1 MGPVRHRFVLLV
13 LAAACAVGLLG
24 VGAAG
29 ATTEDGSGEAIFGTL
44 QQRVD
49 GEAETYG
56 GVTITV
62 STADGEEIA
71 SVETADDGTWEVSLP
86 GPGDYVVALDESTL
100 PEGVALR
107 DPDRNPLEASVT
119 SGRRQPAVFALGE
132 GTAQSSFLQRLIP
145 TTVNGLQFGLIIA
158 MTAIGLSLI
167 FGTTGLVNFAH
178 GELVTLGAIITYFLN
193 TGGGFSLPWAA
204 FFGLFGAPL
213 VFLLKDRLTKGSA
226 GVTPDAAT
234 ARRQNV
240 LWLAGGWVA
249 ATAVLA
255 VLPSGLHLVLAAVLG
270 IAVTIGIGA
279 ALERGLWHPLRLRRT
294 GLITML
300 VISIGLSL
308 LLRNALQG
316 WFGGGQAK
324 YAQYSIGNTL
334 EFGPVTTTDKNL
346 VIIALSIIT
355 LVGVGLMLQRT
366 RIGKAMRAVADNRD
380 LAESSGIDV
389 DRIVIIVWASGAGL
403 AAFGGVLSAADEN
416 VSFLLGFRLL
426 LLMFAGMILGGVGT
440 AFGALV
446 GSLVVGLVTEW
457 STLFFSPE
465 LKFTWALFVLIL
477 ILLVRPQGILGRAER
492 FG

>member
-1 MGPVRHRFVLLV
+1 MVGRVQRAWVMALLM
-13 LAAACAVGLLG
+13 AAVATLCLGAGVAV
-24 VGAAG
+24 AQ
-29 ATTEDGSGEAIFGTL
+29 EDGEVLFGTL

-49 GEAETYG
+49 GESVTYP
-56 GVTITV
+56 GVSITV
-62 STADGEEIA
+62 IDADGTEVA
-71 SVETADDGTWEVSLP
+71 AVETAEDGTWETALP
-86 GPGDYVVALDESTL
+86 GPGDYSVLLDEATL
-100 PEGVALR
+100 PDGVGLR
-107 DPDRNPLEASVT
+107 DADRNPLEVNVT
-119 SGRRQPAVFALGE
+119 PGRRQPAVFALGE
-132 GTAQSSFLQRLIP
+132 GASRTTFINRLIP

-178 GELVTLGAIITYFLN
+178 GELVTLGAIIAWFLN
-193 TGGGFSLPWAA
+193 ASTGFGWVAA
-204 FFGLFGAPL
+204 VFFGLLLAPL
-213 VFLLKDRLTKGSA
+213 ALVVRDRTRTA
-226 GVTPDAAT
+226 GVVQDAGR
-234 ARRQNV
+234 ARTEGAIYLV
-240 LWLAGGWVA
+240 VGWVA
-249 ATAVLA
+249 ATGLLL
-255 VLPSGLHLVLAAVLG
+255 VLPGGLHLVPAAVLAILLTVG
-270 IAVTIGIGA
+270 MGA
-279 ALERGLWHPLRLRRT
+279 GLDRGLWRPLRGRRT

-308 LLRNALQG
+308 LLRNALQM
-316 WFGGGQAK
+316 WFGGGSDK
-324 YAQYSIGNTL
+324 YAQYAIGNTL
-334 EFGPVTTTDKNL
+334 TLGPVTTTDKNL
-346 VIIALSIIT
+346 WIIALSIVT
-355 LVGVGLMLQRT
+355 LVGVGLVLQKT

-389 DRIVIIVWASGAGL
+389 QRIVLVVWATGAGL
-403 AAFGGVLSAADEN
+403 AAFGGILSAVDEN

-477 ILLVRPQGILGRAER
+477 ILLVKPQGILGRAER

>member
-1 MGPVRHRFVLLV
+1 MSRARHQFVAVLLAAI
-13 LAAACAVGLLG
+13 AAATMLG
-24 VGAAG
+24 VGAAS
-29 ATTEDGSGEAIFGTL
+29 ADTTGSGEAVFGKL

-49 GEAETYG
+49 GEAQTYG
-56 GVTITV
+56 GVSITV

-71 SVETADDGTWEVSLP
+71 TVETADDGTWEVELP
-86 GPGDYVVALDESTL
+86 GPGDYQVLLVEETL

-107 DPDRNPLEASVT
+107 DADRNPLEVSLT

-132 GTAQSSFLQRLIP
+132 GVGGADFLDRLLP

-178 GELVTLGAIITYFLN
+178 GELVTMGAIFTYFLN
-193 TGGGFSLPWAA
+193 TAGG
-204 FFGLFGAPL
+204 FGLFPAVFFGVLLAPL
-213 VFLLKDRLTKGSA
+213 ALVARDRMTKSA
-226 GVTPDAAT
+226 GVAPDSST
-234 ARRQNV
+234 VRRQQV
-240 LWLAGGWVA
+240 MWLAGGWVLA
-249 ATAVLA
+249 AIVLFL
-255 VLPSGLHLVLAAVLG
+255 LPSGLHLVAA
-270 IAVTIGIGA
+270 AAIGILATVGMGA
-279 ALERGLWHPLRLRRT
+279 GLERGLWHPLRLRRT

-308 LLRNALQG
+308 LLRNALQM
-316 WFGGGQAK
+316 WFGGGSDK
-324 YAQYSIGNTL
+324 YQQYAIGNTVQL
-334 EFGPVTTTDKNL
+334 GPVTTTSKNL
-346 VIIALSIIT
+346 VIIALSVIT
-355 LVGVGLMLQRT
+355 LVGVGLVLQRT

-389 DRIVIIVWASGAGL
+389 ERIVMIVWASGAGL
-403 AAFGGVLSAADEN
+403 AAFGGVLSAVDEN

-440 AFGALV
+440 AYGALV

-477 ILLVRPQGILGRAER
+477 ILLVRPQGILGKAER